1 MAPLAPIL
9 FLLLLTHTS
18 SDAAPVNLVLPRP
31 LQPSLIFSEGEEGP
45 QEVTVRPGH
54 DVTLQCQGPSD
65 SPITV
70 VKWSRSDLDSNPY
83 IFYFRENRSDEDYQR
98 PSHRGR
104 VELRDPEMKNGDA
117 SVILKN
123 VTVSDTGTYECV
135 VSVRRNGNRKRN
147 IDPFSV
153 IKLNVRPVSA
163 LRSNSWAH
171 LGGRRRGRRTRR
183 WRKPGFTKL

>member
-1 MAPLAPIL
+1 MSYTAVSHQRATERVWLQCWRPVMSSIFIL
-9 FLLLLTHTS
+9 
-18 SDAAPVNLVLPRP
+18 
-31 LQPSLIFSEGEEGP
+31 
-45 QEVTVRPGH
+45 RPGH

-147 IDPFSV
+147 IDPFILHFLILIDINYNNGLILPNNLV
-153 IKLNVRPVSA
+153 
-163 LRSNSWAH
+163 
-171 LGGRRRGRRTRR
+171 
-183 WRKPGFTKL
+183 